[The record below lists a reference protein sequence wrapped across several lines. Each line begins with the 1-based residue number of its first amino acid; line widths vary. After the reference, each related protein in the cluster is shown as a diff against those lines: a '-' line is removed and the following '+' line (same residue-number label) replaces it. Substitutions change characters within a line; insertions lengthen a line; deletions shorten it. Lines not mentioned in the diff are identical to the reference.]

1 MNALP
6 SKSLSNNRK
15 SAIQNP
21 KWKDSAQCA
30 VESGPGDQ
38 MRTGNRQQTI
48 GNGKSL
54 KLYALCM
61 MLFALCSS
69 AEAQQPKKV
78 PRIGYLT
85 VASLA
90 SETSIGEAFQRGLR
104 ELAYVEGQNIAI
116 ERRSADGV
124 YNRLP
129 ELAAELIR
137 IKVDLILSGGTS
149 ATRVAQKATSTI
161 PIVMGDSTDDPVT
174 AGFVVSLARPGKNIT
189 GLTSIS
195 TELSGKRLE
204 LLKEVLP
211 KAIHTAVLLNP
222 NNPRHLSRLKEIEVA
237 AQAIGI
243 TIQPLAVR
251 SSKEFE
257 GAFRTAVKERAD
269 ALNVMGDA
277 LFNSHRKQI
286 ADLAAKHRLP
296 AMYEKYEFVATGGLV
311 SYGVD
316 LDDLYRRAATYVDK
330 ILKGAKPDDL
340 PVEQPKKFELIINL
354 KTAKQIGI
362 SIPPNVLARADRVI
376 K

>member
-1 MNALP
+1 
-6 SKSLSNNRK
+6 
-15 SAIQNP
+15 
-21 KWKDSAQCA
+21 
-30 VESGPGDQ
+30 
-38 MRTGNRQQTI
+38 MRTGNRQQSI
-48 GNGKSL
+48 GNGKNL

-211 KAIHTAVLLNP
+211 KAVHTAVLLNP

-257 GAFRTAVKERAD
+257 SAFRTAVKERAD

-330 ILKGAKPDDL
+330 ILKGAKPADL
-340 PVEQPKKFELIINL
+340 PVEQPTKFEFIVNL
-354 KTAKQIGI
+354 KTAKQIGLT
-362 SIPPNVLARADRVI
+362 IPPNVLARVDRVI